1 MKIGASIGPEPEQI
15 KETPR
20 EFDFIELAIGEKEI
34 KPEEIDKEKVK
45 KDLAEGGFALVVH
58 LPFRQPAATKIEAL
72 NQGLLNY
79 FDELLE
85 ISAELGAEKAVIH
98 ANAREEDDEE
108 NIEILEEMVQRL
120 DELGENHDVEICMEN
135 VGQWDG
141 IELFELGE
149 ILEHTNVSMC
159 FDTGHAFAEVDQEE
173 TELFLE
179 DFSHVISHLHVQDT
193 RDGRDLHLCIGEGD
207 IEWDPLGEC
216 LSDFEGTACLEV
228 FTSDSDYQL
237 MSKDKFL
244 EALNT

>member
-1 MKIGASIGPEPEQI
+1 MRIGASLGPEPEEI
-15 KETPR
+15 VETPE

-34 KPEEIDKEKVK
+34 SPEEIDDEKVK
-45 KDLAEGGFALVVH
+45 KDLEEGDFGLVVH

-85 ISAELGAEKAVIH
+85 FSADLGAEKAVIH
-98 ANAREEDDEE
+98 ANAREEDDED
-108 NIEILEEMVQRL
+108 NIDVLEEMIHRL
-120 DELGENHDVEICMEN
+120 NDLGNSHGVEICMEN

-159 FDTGHAFAEVDQEE
+159 FDTGHAFAEVGQEE
-173 TELFLE
+173 TEVFLE
-179 DFSHVISHLHVQDT
+179 EFSHVISHLHVQDT
-193 RDGRDLHLCIGEGD
+193 REGRDLHLCIGEGE
-207 IEWDPLGEC
+207 IEWSPLGDY
-216 LSDFEGTACLEV
+216 LKDFAGTACLEV

-237 MSKDKFL
+237 MSRDKFL
-244 EALNT
+244 ESLEP